1 MEVSSIKNRA
11 TILSSSL
18 LLGIYSEKTKILKQK
33 DTGTPMI
40 MAALF
45 TIAKTWEQ
53 LKCPSTDEWIK
64 KYYTDMMYY

>member
-1 MEVSSIKNRA
+1 M
-11 TILSSSL
+11 TDYFPF
-18 LLGIYSEKTKILKQK
+18 LGIYSEKTKILKQK

-64 KYYTDMMYY
+64 RIWYIYTWAISQLEKRMK